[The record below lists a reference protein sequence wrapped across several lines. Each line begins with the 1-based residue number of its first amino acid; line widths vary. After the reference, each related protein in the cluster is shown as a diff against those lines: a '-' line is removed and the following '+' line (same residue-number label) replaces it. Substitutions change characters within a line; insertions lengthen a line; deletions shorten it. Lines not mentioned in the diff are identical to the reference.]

1 MYWSKLFI
9 PTLRE
14 GDNLLERAGYMR
26 GSRENDRSF
35 LFLGRRSLRK
45 IVRIVREELDAIGAQ
60 EVLAGEGS
68 SMAEL
73 ARELRSHKQLPQIWY
88 QLRTGLEA
96 CSFDASED
104 GLKER
109 YGIVSEAFRRIFRRI
124 SLRCGLELSTVG
136 GFEGEKFAD
145 PEGDLYLSRS
155 IRRGSR
161 PSRSWRSSR
170 GCLRHRISRASW

>member
-14 GDNLLERAGYMR
+14 GDRLIERAGYLR
-26 GSRENDRSF
+26 GSREYERSY

-45 IVRIVREELDAIGAQ
+45 IVKIMREEMDALGAQ

-88 QLRTGLEA
+88 QFRTGLEV
-96 CSFDASED
+96 CSFDASEE
-104 GLKER
+104 L
-109 YGIVSEAFRRIFRRI
+109 
-124 SLRCGLELSTVG
+124 LRE
-136 GFEGEKFAD
+136 
-145 PEGDLYLSRS
+145 
-155 IRRGSR
+155 I
-161 PSRSWRSSR
+161 
-170 GCLRHRISRASW
+170 